1 MQKVYNIMETITNIP
16 RPVYLKKII
25 PYINKRVIKVLT
37 GQRRVGKSYILKAV
51 EDEIRKSNPTANFI
65 TINLEDFAFAHITDA
80 SALNGEIVSRLSSD
94 VKNYIFIDE
103 IQEIKD
109 FDKVL
114 RSLNLDPNND
124 IYVTGSNSAMLS
136 SEIASRLAGR
146 SVEIRVH
153 PLSYTEFLTFHQ
165 LSDSDAA
172 VNLYLQFG
180 GMPYLI
186 NLPYQSTWSEYLTGI
201 IDTLVY
207 RDIVSRHSIRNN
219 DFLQRM
225 LLYLADNVGQI
236 FTAKRIADYL
246 KSQRISSTVTSVQS
260 YADFM
265 CEAYII
271 NKVRRWDLDGKRIF
285 EIGEKYYFED
295 LGIRNSIIGYRPMD
309 MGRLLENAVYNKL
322 ISDGYDVKIGV
333 MGKGREIDFV
343 AERNNERVY
352 VQVALTVTDSDTAER
367 EFGNLAEIRDNYQK
381 IVVTLRES
389 APNTQDGIEL
399 KSLRQFLSE

>member
-1 MQKVYNIMETITNIP
+1 
-16 RPVYLKKII
+16 
-25 PYINKRVIKVLT
+25 
-37 GQRRVGKSYILKAV
+37 
-51 EDEIRKSNPTANFI
+51 
-65 TINLEDFAFAHITDA
+65 
-80 SALNGEIVSRLSSD
+80 
-94 VKNYIFIDE
+94 
-103 IQEIKD
+103 
-109 FDKVL
+109 
-114 RSLNLDPNND
+114 
-124 IYVTGSNSAMLS
+124 
-136 SEIASRLAGR
+136 
-146 SVEIRVH
+146 
-153 PLSYTEFLTFHQ
+153 
-165 LSDSDAA
+165 
-172 VNLYLQFG
+172 
-180 GMPYLI
+180 
-186 NLPYQSTWSEYLTGI
+186 
-201 IDTLVY
+201 
-207 RDIVSRHSIRNN
+207 
-219 DFLQRM
+219 
-225 LLYLADNVGQI
+225 
-236 FTAKRIADYL
+236 
-246 KSQRISSTVTSVQS
+246 
-260 YADFM
+260 M